1 MLVNLVPEFLAT
13 LAAPDP
19 SAAYHEYLDRHRPIL
34 SAYWQNYVLDPESS
48 HAEPIIAT
56 ALRADRTDLRR
67 MLEDVDVVAAADDA
81 LRRAT
86 EMLEADCPVDL
97 YLMVGVGAAN
107 AGELVVGGRGIAFVC
122 LEHFT
127 GRANAQTYG
136 MGLAPQLLPLWIAH
150 EVAHALRYTSPSSR
164 AAMRRL
170 VGELGGPGGGGGY
183 YDVWELGSRAT
194 LRELVVNEG
203 TAIAAAQA
211 VAPGYEP
218 WEYFG
223 YNRRQY
229 RRLRELDA
237 FLRRASAKDLEASG
251 LGLRL
256 RYLSGGMSPAARLL
270 AGKVLPERSGYY
282 LGLRLV
288 ENYFAEHGAASTVR
302 AAVEELRLADDR
314 ASGIQTA

>member
-19 SAAYHEYLDRHRPIL
+19 FAAYHEYLDRHRPVL
-34 SAYWQNYVLDPESS
+34 SAYWQNYVLDPASP
-48 HAEPIIAT
+48 HAEPIIAA
-56 ALRADRTDLRR
+56 ALRADRSDLKRL
-67 MLEDVDVVAAADDA
+67 LEDVDIVAIAEEA

-86 EMLEADCPVDL
+86 EMLEADCPIDL
-97 YLMVGVGAAN
+97 YLTVGVGAAN

-136 MGLAPQLLPLWIAH
+136 MGLAPELLPLWIAH
-150 EVAHALRYTSPSSR
+150 EVAHALRYTAPSSR
-164 AAMRRL
+164 AAMRR
-170 VGELGGPGGGGGY
+170 VVSELGGY
-183 YDVWELGSRAT
+183 YDGWEMGSRAT

-203 TAIAAAQA
+203 VAIAAAQA
-211 VAPGYEP
+211 IAPGFEP

-237 FLRRASAKDLEASG
+237 FLRRASTTDLDSTG

-256 RYLSGGMSPAARLL
+256 RYLSGGMSPTARLL

-302 AAVEELRLADDR
+302 AAVEELRGADDR

>member
-1 MLVNLVPEFLAT
+1 MLVNLIPEFLAT
-13 LAAPDP
+13 LAAPDS
-19 SAAYHEYLDRHRPIL
+19 SAAYHEYLDRHRPVL
-34 SAYWQNYVLDPESS
+34 SAYWQNYVLDPSS
-48 HAEPIIAT
+48 PHADPIIDA
-56 ALRADRTDLRR
+56 ALRADRSDLRR
-67 MLEDVDVVAAADDA
+67 MLDDVDVVSIAEDA

-86 EMLEADCPVDL
+86 ELLEADAPVDL
-97 YLMVGVGAAN
+97 YVMVGVGAAN
-107 AGELVVGGRGIAFVC
+107 AGELVVGGRGVAFVC

-150 EVAHALRYTSPSSR
+150 EVAHALRYTSPTSR

-170 VGELGGPGGGGGY
+170 VTELGGY
-183 YDVWELGSRAT
+183 YDGWEIGSRAT

-203 TAIAAAQA
+203 TAIAASQA
-211 VAPGYEP
+211 VAPGFDP

-237 FLRRASAKDLEASG
+237 FLRRASAADLETTG

-282 LGLRLV
+282 LGQRLV
-288 ENYFAEHGAASTVR
+288 ENYFNEYGAASTVR

-314 ASGIQTA
+314 ATGIQTA

>member
-19 SAAYHEYLDRHRPIL
+19 SAAYHEYLDRHRPVL
-34 SAYWQNYVLDPESS
+34 GAYWQNYVLDPESP
-48 HAEPIIAT
+48 HAEPIIAA
-56 ALRADRTDLRR
+56 ALRADRSDLQRL
-67 MLEDVDVVAAADDA
+67 LEDVDVVAVAEDA

-97 YLMVGVGAAN
+97 YVMVGVGAAN
-107 AGELVVGGRGIAFVC
+107 AGELVIGGRGIAFVC

-136 MGLAPQLLPLWIAH
+136 MGLAPELLPLWIAH
-150 EVAHALRYTSPSSR
+150 EVAHALRYTAPSSR

-170 VGELGGPGGGGGY
+170 VGELGGY
-183 YDVWELGSRAT
+183 YDGWEMGSRAT

-203 TAIAAAQA
+203 VAIAASQA
-211 VAPGYEP
+211 VAPGFDP

-237 FLRRASAKDLEASG
+237 FLRRAAVTDLDSTG

-288 ENYFAEHGAASTVR
+288 ENYFTEHGAASTVR
-302 AAVEELRLADDR
+302 AAVEELQQADDR
-314 ASGIQTA
+314 ASGVQTA

>member
-13 LAAPDP
+13 LTAADP
-19 SAAYHEYLDRHRPIL
+19 TAAYHEYLDRHRPVL
-34 SAYWQNYVLDPESS
+34 AAYWQNYVIDPDSP
-48 HAEPIIAT
+48 HAESIIAT
-56 ALRADRTDLRR
+56 ALSADRSDLKRV
-67 MLEDVDVVAAADDA
+67 LEDVDIVSIAEDA
-81 LRRAT
+81 LRRST
-86 EMLEADCPVDL
+86 ELLEADCPVDL

-107 AGELVVGGRGIAFVC
+107 AGELVVGGRGIAFIC

-136 MGLAPQLLPLWIAH
+136 MGLAPHLLPLWIAH

-164 AAMRRL
+164 AAVRRL
-170 VGELGGPGGGGGY
+170 IVEMDGY
-183 YDVWELGSRAT
+183 YDAWELGSRAT

-203 TAIAAAQA
+203 GAIAASQA
-211 VAPGYEP
+211 IAPGFEP

-237 FLRRASAKDLEASG
+237 FLRRASASDLGMAG

-288 ENYFAEHGAASTVR
+288 ENYLAEHGAASTVR
-302 AAVEELRLADDR
+302 AAVDELRLADER

>member
-19 SAAYHEYLDRHRPIL
+19 AAAYHEYLDRHRPVL
-34 SAYWQNYVLDPESS
+34 SAYWQNYVIHPESL
-48 HAEPIIAT
+48 HAEPIIET
-56 ALRADRTDLRR
+56 AVRADRTDLAR
-67 MLEDVDVVAAADDA
+67 MLHEVDVVAIAEDA

-86 EMLEADCPVDL
+86 ELLEADCPVDL

-164 AAMRRL
+164 ATMRRL
-170 VGELGGPGGGGGY
+170 VSELGGY
-183 YDVWELGSRAT
+183 YDGWELGSRAT

-218 WEYFG
+218 WEYYG
-223 YNRRQY
+223 YTRRQY

-237 FLRRASAKDLEASG
+237 FLRRATASDLESSG

-288 ENYFAEHGAASTVR
+288 ENYFAEHGSASTVR